1 MTDMNAYLKLMVDR
15 SASDLFLTT
24 GAAPSIKVDGVV
36 YALDAPKLA
45 VGEVKD
51 IAERIMTAQQR
62 KQFET
67 SMECNFSWS
76 CKNLGRY
83 RINVYHQRG
92 EVAMVMRMINSQVPD
107 FSALGLPPKVADLAM
122 LKRGLVLVVGS
133 AGSGK
138 STTLAAMIKHRSANV
153 DGHILTIEDPIEFL
167 FSHAKSIV
175 DQREVG
181 IDTLSFGEALRNALR
196 EAPDVIM
203 LGEIRDR
210 ETAQHAIAYA
220 ETGHLCLSTMH
231 ANNAN
236 QAIDRLINFFP
247 EEAHKQILLDLAM
260 NLKGV
265 VSQRLIPAIHQKR
278 VLAVEV
284 LLQTSFISDLM
295 QRGRLNEIKDEMAK
309 NNEDG
314 IVTFDQS
321 LFELY
326 NKGKIT
332 AEQAVLNAD
341 STTDLSLKIRLSVRH
356 MAADAPAISLDAMQ
370 NKKFQI

>member
-1 MTDMNAYLKLMVDR
+1 MTDMNAYLRLMLER

-24 GAAPSIKVDGVV
+24 GAPPSIKVDGVV
-36 YALDAPKLA
+36 QALDEPKLV
-45 VGEVKD
+45 VGEVREM
-51 IAERIMTAQQR
+51 AERIMTAAQK

-67 SMECNFSWS
+67 TMECNFSWS
-76 CKNLGRY
+76 CKDLGRY

-92 EVAMVMRMINSQVPD
+92 EVAMVMRMINSQIPD
-107 FSALGLPPKVADLAM
+107 FATLGLPARVAELAM
-122 LKRGLVLVVGS
+122 LKRGLVLVVGA

-138 STTLAAMIKHRSANV
+138 STTLAAMIKHRSLHA

-167 FSHAKSIV
+167 FKHEKSMV

-181 IDTLSFGEALRNALR
+181 IDTLSFGEALHNALR
-196 EAPDVIM
+196 EAPNVIM

-220 ETGHLCLSTMH
+220 ETGHLCISTLH

-247 EEAHKQILLDLAM
+247 EDMHKQILLDLSM

-265 VSQRLIPAIHQKR
+265 ISQRLIPAIKQKR
-278 VLAVEV
+278 VLAVEI

-295 QRGRLNEIKDEMAK
+295 QRGRLNEIKDAMSK
-309 NNEDG
+309 GNEEG

-321 LFELY
+321 LFALY
-326 NKGKIT
+326 QAGKIT
-332 AEQAVLNAD
+332 AQEAMQNAD
-341 STTDLSLKIRLSVRH
+341 SVTDLTLKIRLSVKH
-356 MAADAPAISLDAMQ
+356 TSADAPNFSIDAMTD
-370 NKKFQI
+370 KDF